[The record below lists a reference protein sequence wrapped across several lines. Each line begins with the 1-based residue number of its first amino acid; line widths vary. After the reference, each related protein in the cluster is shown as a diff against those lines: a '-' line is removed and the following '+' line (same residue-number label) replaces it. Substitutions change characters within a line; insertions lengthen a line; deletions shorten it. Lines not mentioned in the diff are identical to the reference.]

1 MTYSHQADAR
11 RPHRP
16 HAWLGAGVLGAGMCW
31 AALAGSGVAAADGAA
46 VGATSASAS
55 PGSVSAGVSRAARGS
70 GAATALRQNG
80 SASSPAPARSVV
92 VAARSAAVVN
102 PAAAQPPSLPD
113 SAIPAPII
121 ADGQAQIADSFN
133 DAPKVTASSVAT
145 VSASAQRPGSGRSL
159 PTPNP
164 PVTDV
169 QPPTAN
175 PSKGAATT
183 KVSNVP
189 RAFASAGVREGT
201 DANFAAAVLNSN
213 KPIMVDFTATWC
225 GPCKRLAPIM
235 DEISDALAGR
245 AIVVKVDIDSN
256 PAITAQYDIRGAPT
270 IVIFSGGVAVE
281 RYVGLTTKGN
291 LIGLIAKY
299 L

>member
-1 MTYSHQADAR
+1 MSYSHQTGAR
-11 RPHRP
+11 RKRRP
-16 HAWLGAGVLGAGMCW
+16 NAWLGAGVLGAGVCW
-31 AALAGSGVAAADGAA
+31 AALAGSGVAAADSAA
-46 VGATSASAS
+46 AGATSASAS

-70 GAATALRQNG
+70 GAATARRQSG

-102 PAAAQPPSLPD
+102 PASAQPPSLPD
-113 SAIPAPII
+113 SAIPAPTV
-121 ADGQAQIADSFN
+121 AGGQAQIADSFN

-169 QPPTAN
+169 PPPTAN

-189 RAFASAGVREGT
+189 RAFASAGVRVGT

-213 KPIMVDFTATWC
+213 KPVMVDFTATWC
-225 GPCKRLAPIM
+225 GPCKRLAPNVEQVA
-235 DEISDALAGR
+235 DEYAGR
-245 AIVVKVDIDSN
+245 AIVVKVDIDDN
-256 PAITAQYDIRGAPT
+256 PVITAQYDIRSVPT
-270 IVIFSGGVAVE
+270 ILIFSGGVVVE
-281 RYVGLTTKGN
+281 RFVGMTSKAN